1 MRATCNICSVLR
13 NSIQGACDSLNGLR
27 SHFVLL
33 EQFEIGREIL
43 KRRDLSP
50 KVCLQILFKCLLDS
64 ELNLCSVTVRKNPGE
79 SSSWNP
85 TSSCSS
91 CWTNRVWNS
100 NSSKRGFSKH
110 FWFSIDIR
118 KGPWLRRK
126 DNILELRAVLQNSG
140 HS

>member
-1 MRATCNICSVLR
+1 MRDTCNICSVLG
-13 NSIQGACDSLNGLR
+13 NKIQGACDSLNGLR

-50 KVCLQILFKCLLDS
+50 KICLQILFKCLLDS
-64 ELNLCSVTVRKNPGE
+64 EIKPVQCDRKNPRE

-85 TSSCSS
+85 KSSCSS

-100 NSSKRGFSKH
+100 NSSKRG
-110 FWFSIDIR
+110 
-118 KGPWLRRK
+118 LV
-126 DNILELRAVLQNSG
+126 NISG
-140 HS
+140 FPLTPEKVRGWGGRTTSLN